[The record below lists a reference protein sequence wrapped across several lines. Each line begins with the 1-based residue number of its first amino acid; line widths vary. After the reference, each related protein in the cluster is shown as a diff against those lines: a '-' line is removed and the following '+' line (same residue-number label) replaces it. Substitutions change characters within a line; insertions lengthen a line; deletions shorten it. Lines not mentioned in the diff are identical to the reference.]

1 MDRSNSWSTVKSN
14 EDEVFPIEENHKSYH
29 SASKKSNVNQ
39 HASSSSSS
47 PSAYEF
53 REEQT
58 SPNDSNLH
66 NFHERY
72 LSQSQQPCFDSPEK
86 KDIGKVKNGKSP
98 KDHQVSDGPSKSRR
112 NDKSSERHNKGS
124 RYVLS

>member
-14 EDEVFPIEENHKSYH
+14 EDEVFPTEENQKSY

-39 HASSSSSS
+39 HASSTSSS
-47 PSAYEF
+47 PSGYEF

-58 SPNDSNLH
+58 SPNNSNLR
-66 NFHERY
+66 NFRERY

-86 KDIGKVKNGKSP
+86 KDIDKVKNGKSP
-98 KDHQVSDGPSKSRR
+98 KDHQVLDGRSKSRR
-112 NDKSSERHNKGS
+112 NDKTSERHNKGS